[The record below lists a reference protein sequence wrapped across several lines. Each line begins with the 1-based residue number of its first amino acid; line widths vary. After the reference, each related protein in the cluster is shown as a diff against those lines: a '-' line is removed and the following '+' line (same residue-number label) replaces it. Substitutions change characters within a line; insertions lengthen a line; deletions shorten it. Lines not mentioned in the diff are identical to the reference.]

1 MPLEIRYFDRPRR
14 FCLAACLTLGLA
26 LPGIAAA
33 EEVFAEVNGS
43 QVTVDQYARALR
55 NVARQTFY
63 HGSPPENQLREFQ
76 REVADELVDRLL
88 LQQEGIRRGL
98 CAPPDRAAL
107 TDLEAGEAC
116 REALRNAVDAAIK
129 TPDEAELEA
138 FYSANTE
145 AFTEPARR
153 KVSLILLG
161 VDPAAGQPA
170 WEGARDKAEDL
181 RERIEDGADFAELA
195 RRHSTAPSA
204 ENGGEMG
211 YLHRGMLGQP
221 IDEALA
227 AMQPGELAGPV
238 ALLEGFAILRL
249 DALEPSRQRPLAE
262 VRERAVALWQRE
274 ARARRWQA
282 LLDQLRADAQI
293 EMDRGYLEPRGPETL
308 TADS

>member
-1 MPLEIRYFDRPRR
+1 MPLAIPYFDRPHR

-26 LPGIAAA
+26 LPGISAA
-33 EEVFAEVNGS
+33 EEVFAEVNGT
-43 QVTVDQYARALR
+43 QVTVDQSAQALR

-63 HGSPPENQLREFQ
+63 HGSPPEKQLREFQ
-76 REVADELVDRLL
+76 REVADELIERLL

-98 CAPPDRAAL
+98 CEPPDRAAL
-107 TDLEAGEAC
+107 NDLEAGEAC
-116 REALRNAVDAAIK
+116 REALRKAVDA
-129 TPDEAELEA
+129 TVEAPSETELQA
-138 FYSANTE
+138 FYRANTE

-170 WEGARDKAEDL
+170 WAAARDKAEDL

-227 AMQPGELAGPV
+227 DMEPGELAGPV
-238 ALLEGFAILRL
+238 ALLEGFAIVRL

-274 ARARRWQA
+274 ERARRWAA
-282 LLDQLRADAQI
+282 LVEQLRNDAQI
-293 EMDRGYLEPRGPETL
+293 EMDRGYLEPRGPDTL